1 MAATDVTCA
10 TGATG
15 ATSVGWTAGR
25 IADAVRSGERTARQ
39 VVGEHLEAIMAREG
53 ELRAWAHLDPDA
65 TLAAA
70 DELDADARR
79 GGPLAGVPVGV
90 KDIIDVAGMPTTNG
104 ADVPIHGPAA
114 ADAAC
119 VARLRAA
126 GAVIMGKTVTT
137 EYALFRPGPTT
148 NPHDRSRTPGGSSS
162 GSAAAVGAGTVPLAI
177 GTQTAGSVV
186 RPASFCGVV
195 GAKPTFG
202 AVPRQGTT
210 LCSPSLDTIGLL
222 GNDVAGVATGLG
234 VMAGNLDDYTPTVS
248 VGRVAFV
255 PTFEWAAIEP
265 TAREAIEAGVERL
278 RTAGIDVVERALP
291 EAMRGLVRAQ
301 QALMGAE
308 TVVEL
313 AAVRAEHGASL
324 SPQLR
329 AYLDDSLAWEWAV
342 AAAREHAA
350 AGAVALEELFDGVD
364 VLLAPATLGEA
375 PTADSTGDPL
385 LCRQWTL
392 LGTPCV
398 AVPGLTGAQ
407 GLPLGIQ
414 TIARPGDDARAL
426 GAAAGIMQALA
437 G

>member
-1 MAATDVTCA
+1 VA
-10 TGATG
+10 
-15 ATSVGWTAGR
+15 
-25 IADAVRSGERTARQ
+25 
-39 VVGEHLEAIMAREG
+39 GEHLEAIMAREG
-53 ELRAWAHLDPDA
+53 TLRAWAHLDPDA

-70 DELDADARR
+70 DELDASARG

-104 ADVPIHGPAA
+104 ADVPIDGPAA
-114 ADAAC
+114 ADATC

-126 GAVIMGKTVTT
+126 GAIIIGKTVTT

-148 NPHDRSRTPGGSSS
+148 NPHDATRTPGGSSS

-210 LCSPSLDTIGLL
+210 LCAPSLDTIGLL

-234 VMAGNLDDYTPTVS
+234 VMAGNLDDHTPTAD

-255 PTFEWAAIEP
+255 RSFEWEAID
-265 TAREAIEAGVERL
+265 ADAQEAIEAGVDRL
-278 RTAGIDVVERALP
+278 RAAGIEVVERDLP

-308 TVVEL
+308 SVVEL
-313 AAVRAEHGASL
+313 AALRAEHGSLL
-324 SPQLR
+324 SPQLLG
-329 AYLDDSLAWEWAV
+329 YLDDGLAWEWAV
-342 AAAREHAA
+342 GAARAHAA
-350 AGAVALEELFDGVD
+350 AGAAALDELFDGVD
-364 VLLAPATLGEA
+364 AVLTPATLGVA
-375 PTADSTGDPL
+375 PPAGSTGDPL

-392 LGTPCV
+392 LGVPSV

-414 TIARPGDDARAL
+414 TIARRGEDARAL
-426 GAAAGIMQALA
+426 GAAAGIMQVLA